1 LWLQW
6 LLEVLLSVCSHSLWV
21 HLISTG
27 SLKALST
34 TVAKR
39 EAKISL
45 TVLWIT
51 LWDLHLLDQKIPMPS
66 VNKIVRISTDLITRT
81 ISTIKQWTTV
91 GTMKRMRPLTASIA
105 LSRDALATTKTALTI
120 DLPHPYHSKT

>member
-1 LWLQW
+1 MWLQW

-45 TVLWIT
+45 TALWT
-51 LWDLHLLDQKIPMPS
+51 TSWDLHLQDQKIPMPS
-66 VNKIVRISTDLITRT
+66 VNKIARISTDLTTRM
-81 ISTIKQWTTV
+81 ISMNKQWTTV
-91 GTMKRMRPLTASIA
+91 GKMKRMRPSTVSIA
-105 LSRDALATTKTALTI
+105 LSRDAPAATKTALTI
-120 DLPHPYHSKT
+120 DLPHRSKT